1 MISSREA
8 SPELVKGRIITQEPP
23 FVSTYKSRKPR
34 FFFRKT
40 GKPADFSGR
49 GWMPQKHQNRTSR
62 ARGHRPIAVPSVN
75 EVGP

>member
-34 FFFRKT
+34 FFFPENWKARRFFRKRLDAPKT
-40 GKPADFSGR
+40 P
-49 GWMPQKHQNRTSR
+49 NRTSR